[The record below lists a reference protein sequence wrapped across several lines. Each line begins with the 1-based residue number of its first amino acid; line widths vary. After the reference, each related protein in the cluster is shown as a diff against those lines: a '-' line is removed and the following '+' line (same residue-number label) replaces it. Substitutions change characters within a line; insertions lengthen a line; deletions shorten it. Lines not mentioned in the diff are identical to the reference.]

1 MSHSSML
8 ANSAT
13 EESEYT
19 DLMNIKV
26 TRNYLQDLEE
36 SNLAPYSAKS
46 NYSLGRKYPEDPH
59 PYRTEFQR
67 DRERIIHSRA
77 FRRLEYKTQVFV
89 NHEGDHYRTRLT
101 HTIEV
106 AQIARSIAR
115 ALRLNEDLA
124 ESIALAHDLGHTPFG
139 HSGEK
144 ELNDLLKDDGGFEH
158 NRQSLRVVEKL
169 EKRYDQFYGL
179 NLTWET
185 REGIIKH
192 SSFYDHPEVSDFAP
206 DEMPSLEA
214 QIIDYADE
222 IAYNNHDLDD
232 GISSGLLKLDDIEK
246 LQIWKAAIDLPVSGA
261 PTRNSKMIVYRAIR
275 NIINIL
281 VSDLIETT
289 GVNIKSL
296 SISSYADV
304 RGAPRKIV
312 EFSKAIGEANDE
324 LKEFL
329 WTNLYQHYRV
339 VRMSIK
345 AQKVVRDLFTLYHE
359 HPKALPYSY
368 FSRIETDGL
377 KPTISDY
384 IAGMTDRY
392 AMGEHQKLTDPMIRV

>member
-1 MSHSSML
+1 MI
-8 ANSAT
+8 
-13 EESEYT
+13 E
-19 DLMNIKV
+19 KV
-26 TRNYLQDLEE
+26 DRTYLHNLEDAVQ
-36 SNLAPYSAKS
+36 APYAAKS
-46 NYSLGRKYPEDPH
+46 KYSRGRKYREDPH

-101 HTIEV
+101 HSIEV
-106 AQIARSIAR
+106 AQIARAIAR

-139 HSGEK
+139 HTGERV
-144 ELNDLLKDDGGFEH
+144 LNELLKDEGGFEH

-169 EKRYDQFYGL
+169 EKRYDTFSGL

-192 SSFYDHPEVSDFAP
+192 STSYDNPEVSDFAP
-206 DEMPSLEA
+206 DEQPSIEA

-232 GISSGLLKLDDIEK
+232 GISSGMLHLDDIMQLTIWGRASQRVTSKSSIPRDSK
-246 LQIWKAAIDLPVSGA
+246 LMVHKI
-261 PTRNSKMIVYRAIR
+261 IR
-275 NIINIL
+275 TIINIL
-281 VSDLIETT
+281 VTDLIETT
-289 GVNIKSL
+289 REGIQSCGISEYEDVRKAPQKIVSL
-296 SISSYADV
+296 SDDV
-304 RGAPRKIV
+304 
-312 EFSKAIGEANDE
+312 KAANNE

-329 WTNLYQHYRV
+329 MKNLYHHYRV
-339 VRMSIK
+339 VRMGIK
-345 AQKVVRDLFTLYHE
+345 AQKVISDLFTIYHE
-359 HPKALPYSY
+359 FPSALPDSY
-368 FSRIETDGL
+368 YSRIATEGL
-377 KPTISDY
+377 SPTISDY

-392 AMGEHQKLTDPMIRV
+392 AMEEHQKLTDPMIRV

>member
-1 MSHSSML
+1 MK
-8 ANSAT
+8 NV
-13 EESEYT
+13 
-19 DLMNIKV
+19 DRI
-26 TRNYLQDLEE
+26 YLQDFEE
-36 SNLAPYSAKS
+36 NWLAPYAAKS
-46 NYSLGRKYPEDPH
+46 KYTKGRAYNEAPH

-139 HSGEK
+139 HSGER
-144 ELNDLLKDDGGFEH
+144 ELDQLLKNSGGFEH
-158 NRQSLRVVEKL
+158 NRQSLRVVERL
-169 EKRYDQFYGL
+169 EDRYEDFPGL

-192 SSFYDHPEVSDFAP
+192 SSYHDHPEVKDFCP
-206 DEMPSLEA
+206 EESPTLEA

-232 GISSGLLKLDDIEK
+232 GISSGILNIDEIENLL
-246 LQIWKAAIDLPVSGA
+246 IWDMAKKASGA
-261 PTRNSKMIVYRAIR
+261 AGRQKSGKPMVNRIIR
-275 NIINIL
+275 SIINML
-281 VSDLIETT
+281 VTDLIETT
-289 GVNIKSL
+289 KVNIGNMT
-296 SISSYADV
+296 IRTGEDV
-304 RGAPRKIV
+304 RKCGGKVIASSDAVR
-312 EFSKAIGEANDE
+312 SASSE
-324 LKEFL
+324 LKDFL
-329 WTNLYQHYRV
+329 MEKLYRHHRV
-339 VRMSIK
+339 IRMAIK
-345 AQKVVRDLFTLYHE
+345 AQKVIRELFTIYHDN
-359 HPKALPYSY
+359 PDALSEGYIR
-368 FSRIETDGL
+368 RIEADGL
-377 KPTISDY
+377 DLTIADY

-392 AMGEHQKLTDPMIRV
+392 ALEEHQKLTDPMIRV